1 MWDGVRRDVE
11 CVRTS
16 AGSTGAPP
24 ADGGVVTTVT
34 APVSTHRAGDKTLVV
49 ASDGDKAPGSVGQ
62 VADGG
67 QGSQLP
73 ALGDPW
79 GAGTAEGGVVEA
91 EPAPSEQSRK
101 GLSNS

>member
-1 MWDGVRRDVE
+1 M
-11 CVRTS
+11 
-16 AGSTGAPP
+16 
-24 ADGGVVTTVT
+24 
-34 APVSTHRAGDKTLVV
+34 
-49 ASDGDKAPGSVGQ
+49 GQ